1 MMKKVLS
8 IVLVLMLIFSLAAC
22 GGAATPATPAEPA
35 EPAAPTSDVSVT
47 MITDTGGLGDESF
60 NDSAWAGLE
69 KAKTEFGVTTKVL
82 ESQTADDYAANLSA
96 ASAGGANLVIS
107 VGFLMAEATA
117 AAAAQFP
124 DQKFAIIDST
134 VDAPNVSGLT
144 FKEHE
149 GSFLVG
155 VIAGLTTKSNKVG
168 FVGGM
173 QFPLIEKFEYGFKAG
188 VKAVNPTAT
197 VLVNY
202 TGVFDNPA
210 LGKEAA
216 LAQFQQG
223 ADVIFHASG
232 GCGIGVI
239 EAAGEQGF
247 WAIGVDQDQSALNPK
262 AVLCS
267 MIKRVDNATYLVTK
281 AVVDGTFDGTN
292 KEFGLAEDG
301 VGYSDK
307 AGNVPAELAT
317 KAEAYK
323 AAIVKG
329 DFAVPFDKATF
340 DAFVAPAM

>member
-1 MMKKVLS
+1 MLKKVLS
-8 IVLVLMLIFSLAAC
+8 LVLVLMLVFSMAAC
-22 GGAATPATPAEPA
+22 GGGTE
-35 EPAAPTSDVSVT
+35 EEAAPTSDVTVT

-69 KAKTEFGVTTKVL
+69 KAKADFGVSTNVL

-96 ASAGGANLVIS
+96 AAAENPSLIIS
-107 VGFLMAEATA
+107 VGFLMQEATGTA
-117 AAAAQFP
+117 AGQFP

-134 VDAPNVSGLT
+134 VDAPNVTGLT

-155 VIAGLTTKSNKVG
+155 VIAGLTTKTNKVG

-173 QFPLIEKFEYGFKAG
+173 QFALIEKFEYGFKAG
-188 VKAVNPTAT
+188 VKSVNPDAV

-216 LAQFQQG
+216 LAQYQQG

-247 WAIGVDQDQSALNPK
+247 WAIGVDQDQSALNPD

-281 AVVDGTFDGTN
+281 AVVDGTFEGGN
-292 KEFGLAEDG
+292 LEFGLAEDG
-301 VGYSDK
+301 VGYSDN
-307 AGNVPAELAT
+307 AGNVPEDVAA

-323 AAIVKG
+323 AAVVNG
-329 DFAVPFDKATF
+329 DFEVPFDKATF
-340 DAFVAPAM
+340 DAFVPPVI

>member
-1 MMKKVLS
+1 MKKVLS
-8 IVLVLMLIFSLAAC
+8 LVLVLMLVFSLAAC
-22 GGAATPATPAEPA
+22 GGAAT
-35 EPAAPTSDVSVT
+35 PTSDVSVT
-47 MITDTGGLGDESF
+47 MITDTGGLGDLSF

-69 KAKTEFGVTTKVL
+69 KAKVDFGVTTKVL

-96 ASAGGANLVIS
+96 AASEGSALVIS

-134 VDAPNVSGLT
+134 VDAPNVAGLT

-155 VIAGLTTKSNKVG
+155 VIAGLTTKTNKVG

-188 VKAVNPTAT
+188 VKSVNATAE

-202 TGVFDNPA
+202 TGAFDNPA

-232 GCGIGVI
+232 ACGIGVI
-239 EAAGEQGF
+239 EAAGEQGL
-247 WAIGVDQDQSALNPK
+247 WAIGVDQDQSALNPE

-267 MIKRVDNATYLVTK
+267 MIKRVDSATFLATK
-281 AVVDGTFDGTN
+281 AVVEGTFDGKN
-292 KEFGLAEDG
+292 LEFGLAEDG
-301 VGYSDK
+301 VGYSDL
-307 AGNVPAELAT
+307 AGNVSAELVA
-317 KAEAYK
+317 KADAYK
-323 AAIVKG
+323 AAIVAG
-329 DFAVPFDKATF
+329 TFAVPADKAAF
-340 DAFVAPAM
+340 DAFVPPTL

>member
-1 MMKKVLS
+1 MLKKVLAL
-8 IVLVLMLIFSLAAC
+8 VLVLLLVFSLAAC
-22 GGAATPATPAEPA
+22 AAKTETP
-35 EPAAPTSDVSVT
+35 APTSDVSVT

-69 KAKTEFGVTTKVL
+69 KAKTDFGVTTNVL

-96 ASAGGANLVIS
+96 AADGKPALIIS
-107 VGFLMAEATA
+107 VGFLMAEATG

-134 VDAPNVSGLT
+134 VDAANVTGLT

-155 VIAGLTTKSNKVG
+155 VIAGLTTKTNKVG

-173 QFPLIEKFEYGFKAG
+173 QFALIEKFEYGFKAG
-188 VKAVNPTAT
+188 VKSVNPDAE

-202 TGVFDNPA
+202 TGVFDNPS

-216 LAQFQQG
+216 LAQNQQG
-223 ADVIFHASG
+223 ADVVFHAAG

-247 WAIGVDQDQSALNPK
+247 WAIGVDQDQSGLNPE

-281 AVVDGTFDGTN
+281 SVVEGTFAGGN
-292 KEFGLAEDG
+292 LEFGLKEDG

-307 AGNVPAELAT
+307 AGNVPADIAA
-317 KAEAYK
+317 KADAYK
-323 AAIVKG
+323 ASIVAG

-340 DAFVAPAM
+340 DAFVPPVM

>member
-1 MMKKVLS
+1 MMKKVLAL
-8 IVLVLMLIFSLAAC
+8 VLVLMLVFALGAC
-22 GGAATPATPAEPA
+22 GGAAP
-35 EPAAPTSDVSVT
+35 APTSDVSVT
-47 MITDTGGLGDESF
+47 MITDTGGLGDQSF

-69 KAKTEFGVTTKVL
+69 KAKAEFGVATNVL
-82 ESQTADDYAANLSA
+82 ESQTADDYTANLSA
-96 ASAGGANLVIS
+96 SAAENPALIIS
-107 VGFLMAEATA
+107 VGFLMAEATG

-134 VDAPNVSGLT
+134 VDAPNVTGLT

-155 VIAGLTTKSNKVG
+155 VIAGITTKTNKVG

-188 VKAVNPTAT
+188 VKSVNPAAE

-216 LAQFQQG
+216 LAQAQQG
-223 ADVIFHASG
+223 ADVVFHASG
-232 GCGIGVI
+232 ACGIGVI

-247 WAIGVDQDQSALNPK
+247 WAIGVDMDQSALNPK

-267 MIKRVDNATYLVTK
+267 MVKRVDNATYLVTK
-281 AVVDGTFDGTN
+281 SVVDGTFDGKN
-292 KEFGLAEDG
+292 IEFGLAVDG
-301 VGYSDK
+301 VGYSDD
-307 AGNVPAELAT
+307 AGNVPAEVAA
-317 KAEAYK
+317 KADAYK
-323 AAIVKG
+323 AAIIDG
-329 DFAVPFDKATF
+329 TIMVPADKAAF
-340 DAFVAPAM
+340 DAFVPTVL

>member
-1 MMKKVLS
+1 MKKVLS
-8 IVLVLMLIFSLAAC
+8 LLLVLALVFSMAAC
-22 GGAATPATPAEPA
+22 SSKAT
-35 EPAAPTSDVSVT
+35 PTSDVSVT
-47 MITDTGGLGDESF
+47 MITDTGGLGDKSF

-69 KAKTEFGVTTKVL
+69 KAKTDFGVTTKVL
-82 ESQTADDYAANLSA
+82 ESKSADDYTANLSA
-96 ASAGGANLVIS
+96 AAAETPSLIVS
-107 VGFLMAEATA
+107 VGFLMADATA
-117 AAAAQFP
+117 AAAKQFP

-134 VDAPNVSGLT
+134 VDAPNVTGLT

-155 VIAGLTTKSNKVG
+155 VVAGLTTKTNKVG

-188 VKAVNPTAT
+188 VKSVNPTAT

-232 GCGIGVI
+232 ACGIGVI

-267 MIKRVDNATYLVTK
+267 MIKRVDNATFLATK
-281 AVVDGTFDGTN
+281 SIVDGNFAGGN
-292 KEFGLAEDG
+292 IEFGLAEDG
-301 VGYSDK
+301 VGISDL
-307 AGNVPAELAT
+307 AGNIPADVMT

-323 AAIVKG
+323 ASIVKG
-329 DFAVPFDKATF
+329 DFVVPSDKATF
-340 DAFVAPAM
+340 DAFVPPTM

>member
-1 MMKKVLS
+1 MKKVLS
-8 IVLVLMLIFSLAAC
+8 LVLVLALVFTLAAC
-22 GGAATPATPAEPA
+22 GGATTPKST
-35 EPAAPTSDVSVT
+35 VSVT
-47 MITDTGGLGDESF
+47 MITDTGGLGDQSF

-69 KAKTEFGVTTKVL
+69 KAKTDLGVTTKVL

-96 ASAGGANLVIS
+96 AASEGASLIIS
-107 VGFLMAEATA
+107 VGFLMAEATSA
-117 AAAAQFP
+117 AAIQFP
-124 DQKFAIIDST
+124 NQKFAIIDSS
-134 VDAPNVSGLT
+134 VGAPNVAGLT
-144 FKEHE
+144 FKENE

-155 VIAGLTTKSNKVG
+155 VIAGLTTKTNKVG

-173 QFPLIEKFEYGFKAG
+173 QFPLIEKFEYGYKAG
-188 VKAVNPTAT
+188 VKSVNPKAE

-232 GCGIGVI
+232 ACGIGVI

-267 MIKRVDNATYLVTK
+267 MVKRVDNATFQVTK
-281 AVVDGTFDGTN
+281 AIVDGTFDG
-292 KEFGLAEDG
+292 KDIVYGLKEDG

-307 AGNVPAELAT
+307 AGNVPAEVSA
-317 KAEAYK
+317 KADTYK
-323 AAIVKG
+323 AAIIAG
-329 DFAVPFDKATF
+329 TFAVPFDKATF
-340 DAFVAPAM
+340 DAFVPPTL

>member
-1 MMKKVLS
+1 MLKKVLS
-8 IVLVLMLIFSLAAC
+8 IALALMLVFSFAAC
-22 GGAATPATPAEPA
+22 GGAE
-35 EPAAPTSDVSVT
+35 EEAAPTSDVTVT

-69 KAKTEFGVTTKVL
+69 KAKADFGISTNVL

-96 ASAGGANLVIS
+96 ASAEEADLVIS
-107 VGFLMAEATA
+107 VGFLMQEATA
-117 AAAAQFP
+117 SAAAQFP

-134 VDAPNVSGLT
+134 VDAPNVAGLT

-149 GSFLVG
+149 GSYLVG
-155 VIAGLTTKSNKVG
+155 IIAGLTTETNKVG

-173 QFPLIEKFEYGFKAG
+173 QFALIEKFEYGFKAG
-188 VKAVNPTAT
+188 VKSVNPDAA

-216 LAQFQQG
+216 LAQYQQG

-247 WAIGVDQDQSALNPK
+247 WAIGVDQDQSGLNPE

-267 MIKRVDNATYLVTK
+267 MIKRVDNATFMVSQ
-281 AVVDGTFDGTN
+281 AVVEGTFSGGN
-292 KEFGLAEDG
+292 IEFGLAEEG
-301 VGYSDK
+301 VGYSDN
-307 AGNVPAELAT
+307 AGNVPAEI
-317 KAEAYK
+317 AEQTEVYK
-323 AAIVKG
+323 AAVVNG
-329 DFAVPFDKATF
+329 DFAVPFDKASF
-340 DAFVAPAM
+340 DAFVAPVM

>member
-1 MMKKVLS
+1 MLKKVLS
-8 IVLVLMLIFSLAAC
+8 LVLVLLLVFSLGAC
-22 GGAATPATPAEPA
+22 GGAAEEP
-35 EPAAPTSDVSVT
+35 APTSDVSVT

-69 KAKTEFGVTTKVL
+69 KAKADFGVTTSVL

-96 ASAGGANLVIS
+96 AAAEEADLVIS
-107 VGFLMAEATA
+107 VGFLMAEATG

-124 DQKFAIIDST
+124 DQKFGIIDST
-134 VDAPNVSGLT
+134 VDAANVTGLT

-155 VIAGLTTKSNKVG
+155 VIAGLTTKTNKVG

-173 QFPLIEKFEYGFKAG
+173 QFALIEKFEFGFKAG
-188 VKAVNPTAT
+188 VKAVNPDAE

-216 LAQFQQG
+216 LAQYQQG

-247 WAIGVDQDQSALNPK
+247 WAIGVDQDQSALNPE

-267 MIKRVDNATYLVTK
+267 MIKRVDSATYLVTK
-281 AVVDGTFDGTN
+281 AVVEGTFAGGN
-292 KEFGLAEDG
+292 LEFGLAEDG
-301 VGYSDK
+301 VGYSDN
-307 AGNVPAELAT
+307 AGNVPADIAAQADT
-317 KAEAYK
+317 YK
-323 AAIVKG
+323 AAIVNG

-340 DAFVAPAM
+340 DAFVAPVM

>member
-1 MMKKVLS
+1 MMKKVLAL
-8 IVLVLMLIFSLAAC
+8 VLVLMLVFALGAC
-22 GGAATPATPAEPA
+22 GGAAPAPKG
-35 EPAAPTSDVSVT
+35 DVSVT
-47 MITDTGGLGDESF
+47 MITDTGGLGDQSF

-69 KAKTEFGVTTKVL
+69 KAKAEFGIKTNVL
-82 ESQTADDYAANLSA
+82 ESQTADDYTANLSA
-96 ASAGGANLVIS
+96 SAALKPALIIS
-107 VGFLMAEATA
+107 VGFLMAEATSA
-117 AAAAQFP
+117 AAVQFP

-134 VDAPNVSGLT
+134 VDKPNVTGLT

-155 VIAGLTTKSNKVG
+155 VIAGLKTKTNKVG

-188 VKAVNPTAT
+188 VKSVNPKAE

-216 LAQFQQG
+216 LAQAQQG
-223 ADVIFHASG
+223 ADVVFHASG
-232 GCGIGVI
+232 ACGIGVI

-267 MIKRVDNATYLVTK
+267 MVKRVDNATYLVTK
-281 AVVDGTFDGTN
+281 AVVDGSFDGKN
-292 KEFGLAEDG
+292 IEFGLAVDG

-307 AGNVPAELAT
+307 AKNVPAEIAA
-317 KAEAYK
+317 KADAYK
-323 AAIVKG
+323 AAIIKG
-329 DFAVPFDKATF
+329 DIVVPADKAAF
-340 DAFVAPAM
+340 DAFKPTTL

>member
-1 MMKKVLS
+1 MIKRRKRMKKVLS
-8 IVLVLMLIFSLAAC
+8 LVLVLMLVLGLAAC
-22 GGAATPATPAEPA
+22 GAAEAPAATVA
-35 EPAAPTSDVSVT
+35 VT
-47 MITDTGGLGDESF
+47 MITDTGGLGDQSF

-69 KAKTEFGVTTKVL
+69 KAKADLGATTKVL

-96 ASAGGANLVIS
+96 AASEGSDLIIS

-134 VDAPNVSGLT
+134 VDAPNVAGLT

-155 VIAGLTTKSNKVG
+155 VIAGLTTKTNKVG

-188 VKAVNPTAT
+188 VKSVNATAE

-232 GCGIGVI
+232 ACGIGVI

-267 MIKRVDNATYLVTK
+267 MIKRVDNATFLATK
-281 AVVDGTFDGTN
+281 GVVDGTFDGAN
-292 KEFGLAEDG
+292 IEFGLAEDG
-301 VGYSDK
+301 VGYSDL
-307 AGNVPAELAT
+307 AGNVPAELVAQ
-317 KAEAYK
+317 ADAYK
-323 AAIVKG
+323 AAIVAG
-329 DFAVPFDKATF
+329 TFAVPTDKATF
-340 DAFVAPAM
+340 DAFVVPDRKSVV